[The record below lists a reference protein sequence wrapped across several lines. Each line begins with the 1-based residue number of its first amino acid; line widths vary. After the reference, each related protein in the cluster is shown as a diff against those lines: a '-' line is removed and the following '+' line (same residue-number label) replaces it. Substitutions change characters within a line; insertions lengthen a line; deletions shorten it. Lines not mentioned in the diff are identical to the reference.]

1 MLYIFYVYIRHVY
14 IFICAVC
21 IKFFYLFM
29 YQGIKICSWI
39 LLSMYSA
46 TIKNNLQKCV
56 FTEQAPIFLL
66 LFFKENSIK
75 LLKRLNIGYYK
86 AEMGDCT

>member
-1 MLYIFYVYIRHVY
+1 MCNIYKNV
-14 IFICAVC
+14 
-21 IKFFYLFM
+21 YLFM

-56 FTEQAPIFLL
+56 FTEQAPIFC
-66 LFFKENSIK
+66 
-75 LLKRLNIGYYK
+75 YYSSNK
-86 AEMGDCT
+86 IV